1 MKKAIAILL
10 VVFILIANKTTA
22 QTILT
27 LKLQKSI
34 VGNYSNFTVDNLG
47 NLYLI
52 TNQNQLKK
60 INNQGDSVAVFNDV
74 KRYGNPTLIDVTNP
88 LKILLYYKP
97 FATIVIL
104 DRFLNVRNTINCR
117 QQGIFLSTAIAQAFD
132 NSIWL
137 FDEQDFK
144 LKKIN
149 DAGEVKQ
156 ETVDCR
162 ILLDETPQPSKIIT
176 TNNYLYLYDEEKGF
190 YIFDYYGAFKN
201 KLSFLNWQYVQVN
214 ENILYGFSNNKLY
227 TYLLN
232 SFTLK
237 EYSIN
242 QSLKNYSD
250 IKLMG
255 NKMYALQNDCLDIYQ
270 VK

>member
-1 MKKAIAILL
+1 MKKTISIVCA
-10 VVFILIANKTTA
+10 VFILIANNAVA
-22 QTILT
+22 QSSIN
-27 LKLQKSI
+27 LQLEKSI
-34 VGNYSNFTVDNLG
+34 AGNFTNFTVDNLG

-60 INNQGDSVAVFNDV
+60 INNKGDSVAIFNDV

-97 FATIVIL
+97 FATIVVL

-117 QQGIFLSTAIAQAFD
+117 QQGIFLTSTIAQAFD

-190 YIFDYYGAFKN
+190 FIFDYYGAFKN

-214 ENILYGFSNNKLY
+214 ENILYGFTNNKLN

-237 EYSIN
+237 EYTIN
-242 QSLKNYSD
+242 QSLKNYID
-250 IKLMG
+250 IKLMS
-255 NKMYALQNDCLDIYQ
+255 NKMYALQNGCLDVYLI
-270 VK
+270 K